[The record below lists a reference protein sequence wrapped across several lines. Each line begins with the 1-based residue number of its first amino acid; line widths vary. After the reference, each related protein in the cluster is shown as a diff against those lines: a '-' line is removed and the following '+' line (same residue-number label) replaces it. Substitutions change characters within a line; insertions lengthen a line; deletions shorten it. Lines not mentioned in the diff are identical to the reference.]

1 MNITAIIQRRYLLK
15 LFVLAAVLLG
25 GLSGC
30 TNISSDE
37 SKSYRVD
44 RYSLIRS
51 AAYTQRELLAIELSG
66 VSPVTQQRHQLL
78 VGSYCDLIVREAIY
92 STNQPSTC
100 NSSNEPNSSNSF
112 TGQCVATFHRCV
124 KTCDLRSSDC
134 RSCEVIATKCQA
146 SNQSDGNAL
155 SGGQ

>member
-1 MNITAIIQRRYLLK
+1 MNITTIIRRRYLLNI
-15 LFVLAAVLLG
+15 FILAAVLLG

-30 TNISSDE
+30 TNISPDE
-37 SKSYRVD
+37 SESYRVD

-66 VSPVTQQRHQLL
+66 VSSVTQQRHQLL
-78 VGSYCDLIVREAIY
+78 VGSYCDLIAREAIY
-92 STNQPSTC
+92 SPNQPDTC
-100 NSSNEPNSSNSF
+100 NSSNESNSNTF

>member
-1 MNITAIIQRRYLLK
+1 MNITTIILRRYLLRNIILASV
-15 LFVLAAVLLG
+15 LFG

-30 TNISSDE
+30 TNLPLDE
-37 SKSYRVD
+37 SEHYRVD

-66 VSPVTQQRHQLL
+66 VSSVTEQRHQLL
-78 VGSYCDLIVREAIY
+78 VGSYCDLIARKAIY
-92 STNQPSTC
+92 SPDQPNTC
-100 NSSNEPNSSNSF
+100 NSSNEANSSNAFS
-112 TGQCVATFHRCV
+112 GQCVATFHRCI
-124 KTCDLRSSDC
+124 KTCDPRSTNC

-146 SNQSDGNAL
+146 SNQSGGNAL

>member
-1 MNITAIIQRRYLLK
+1 MNIITIIQWRYLLIK
-15 LFVLAAVLLG
+15 FILAAVLLS

-30 TNISSDE
+30 TNISPDE

-66 VSPVTQQRHQLL
+66 VSSVTQQRHQLL
-78 VGSYCDLIVREAIY
+78 VGSYCDLIAREAIY
-92 STNQPSTC
+92 SPNQPNTC
-100 NSSNEPNSSNSF
+100 NSSDESNSNTF
-112 TGQCVATFHRCV
+112 SSQCVATFHRCV

-134 RSCEVIATKCQA
+134 RSCEVAATKCQT
-146 SNQSDGNAL
+146 SNQSDGSTL

>member
-1 MNITAIIQRRYLLK
+1 MNIAAIIQRRYLLK

-30 TNISSDE
+30 TNISPNE
-37 SKSYRVD
+37 SKNYRVD

-66 VSPVTQQRHQLL
+66 VSSVTQQRHQLL
-78 VGSYCDLIVREAIY
+78 VGSYCDLIAREAIY
-92 STNQPSTC
+92 SPNQPDTC
-100 NSSNEPNSSNSF
+100 NSSNESNSNTF

-146 SNQSDGNAL
+146 SNQSDSNAL

>member
-1 MNITAIIQRRYLLK
+1 VNITTIIRRRYLLNI
-15 LFVLAAVLLG
+15 FILAAVLLG

-30 TNISSDE
+30 TNISPDE
-37 SKSYRVD
+37 SESYRVD

-66 VSPVTQQRHQLL
+66 VSSVTQQRHQLL
-78 VGSYCDLIVREAIY
+78 VGSYCDLIAREAIY
-92 STNQPSTC
+92 SPNQPETC
-100 NSSNEPNSSNSF
+100 NSSNESNSNTF

-124 KTCDLRSSDC
+124 KTCDLRSTDC
-134 RSCEVIATKCQA
+134 RSCEVTATKCQA
-146 SNQSDGNAL
+146 SNQSGGNAL

>member
-1 MNITAIIQRRYLLK
+1 MNITTIIRRRYLLNI
-15 LFVLAAVLLG
+15 FILAAVLLG

-30 TNISSDE
+30 TNISPDE
-37 SKSYRVD
+37 SESYRVD

-66 VSPVTQQRHQLL
+66 VSSVTQQRHQLL
-78 VGSYCDLIVREAIY
+78 VGSYCDLIAREAIY
-92 STNQPSTC
+92 SPNQPETC
-100 NSSNEPNSSNSF
+100 NSSNESNSNTF

-146 SNQSDGNAL
+146 SNQSDSNAL

>member
-15 LFVLAAVLLG
+15 LFILAAVLLG

-30 TNISSDE
+30 TNISPDE
-37 SKSYRVD
+37 SESYRVD

-66 VSPVTQQRHQLL
+66 VSSVTQQRHQLL
-78 VGSYCDLIVREAIY
+78 VGSYCDLIAREAIY
-92 STNQPSTC
+92 SPNQPDTC
-100 NSSNEPNSSNSF
+100 NSSNESNSNTF

-124 KTCDLRSSDC
+124 KTCDLRSTDC
-134 RSCEVIATKCQA
+134 RSCEVTATKCQA
-146 SNQSDGNAL
+146 SNQSGGNAL

>member
-15 LFVLAAVLLG
+15 LFILAAVLLG

-30 TNISSDE
+30 TNISPDE

-66 VSPVTQQRHQLL
+66 VSSVTQQRHQLL
-78 VGSYCDLIVREAIY
+78 VGSYCDLIAREAIY
-92 STNQPSTC
+92 SPNQPDTC
-100 NSSNEPNSSNSF
+100 NSSNESNSNTF

-124 KTCDLRSSDC
+124 KTCDLRSTDC
-134 RSCEVIATKCQA
+134 RSCEVTATKCQA
-146 SNQSDGNAL
+146 SNQSGGNAL

>member
-1 MNITAIIQRRYLLK
+1 MNITTIIRRRYLLNI
-15 LFVLAAVLLG
+15 FILAAVLLG

-30 TNISSDE
+30 TNISPDE
-37 SKSYRVD
+37 SESYRVD

-66 VSPVTQQRHQLL
+66 VSSVTQQRHQLL
-78 VGSYCDLIVREAIY
+78 VGSYCDLIAREAIY
-92 STNQPSTC
+92 SPNQPDTC
-100 NSSNEPNSSNSF
+100 NSSNESNSNTF

-124 KTCDLRSSDC
+124 KTCDLRSSAC

>member
-1 MNITAIIQRRYLLK
+1 VNITTIIRRRYLLNI
-15 LFVLAAVLLG
+15 FILAAVLLG

-30 TNISSDE
+30 TNISPDE
-37 SKSYRVD
+37 SESYRVD

-66 VSPVTQQRHQLL
+66 VSSVTQQRHQLL
-78 VGSYCDLIVREAIY
+78 VGSYCDLIAREAIY
-92 STNQPSTC
+92 SPNQPDTC
-100 NSSNEPNSSNSF
+100 NSSNESNSNTF

-124 KTCDLRSSDC
+124 KTCDLRSTDC
-134 RSCEVIATKCQA
+134 RSCEVTATKCQA
-146 SNQSDGNAL
+146 SNQSGGNAL

>member
-1 MNITAIIQRRYLLK
+1 MNITTIIRRRYLLNI
-15 LFVLAAVLLG
+15 FILAAVLLG

-30 TNISSDE
+30 TNISPDE
-37 SKSYRVD
+37 SESYRVD

-66 VSPVTQQRHQLL
+66 VSSVTQQRHQLL
-78 VGSYCDLIVREAIY
+78 VGSYCDLIAREAIY
-92 STNQPSTC
+92 SPNQPDTC
-100 NSSNEPNSSNSF
+100 NSSNESNSNTF

-124 KTCDLRSSDC
+124 KTCDLRSTDC
-134 RSCEVIATKCQA
+134 RSCEVTATKCQA
-146 SNQSDGNAL
+146 SNQSGGNAL